1 MQRNE
6 DVNVSSVMHLHT
18 IHVAQCMS
26 ICRHAYAHAI
36 CERRYIRPKDTTTG
50 QEQKASSGVEDEPAS
65 LYVFPTV
72 LVFTELNL
80 EDG

>member
-1 MQRNE
+1 MQRNG
-6 DVNVSSVMHLHT
+6 DVNISSVINLH
-18 IHVAQCMS
+18 IIPVAQCMP
-26 ICRHAYAHAI
+26 ICRHAYAHAV
-36 CERRYIRPKDTTTG
+36 CECRYIRPEETTTAHAH
-50 QEQKASSGVEDEPAS
+50 KASSDVADEASS